1 MKSINIKGHYR
12 TELGSKTSKTLRRE
26 GMVPCVIYGGDAP
39 IHFYAESSEFRHL
52 VYTSEL
58 KKAEIQFEDK
68 TVNCL
73 VQDLQFHPVTDEI
86 LHLDFMQLLPGKPV
100 VVEVPVVLTGS
111 SRGVRAGGKLK
122 LVMRKI
128 KVKATEENLP
138 ATIEHDITPMK
149 VGQSL
154 RVSELQAENFEI
166 VTPGNSVICIVKT
179 SRNVVADT
187 DDEEEAAA

>member
-12 TELGSKTSKTLRRE
+12 TEIGTKFATLLRKE
-26 GMVPCVIYGGDAP
+26 GNVPCVIYGGEQP
-39 IHFYAESSEFRHL
+39 IHFYADAPAFRHL

-68 TVNCL
+68 TVNCI
-73 VQDLQFHPVTDEI
+73 VQDIQFHPVTDEI
-86 LHLDFMQLLPGKPV
+86 LHIDLIQLMPGKPV
-100 VVEVPVVLTGS
+100 VVEVPIVLTGS

-128 KVKATEENLP
+128 KVKSTEDNMP
-138 ATIEHDITPMK
+138 SSIEHDITQLK
-149 VGQSL
+149 VGQSA
-154 RVSELQAENFEI
+154 RVSDLNTDGIEV
-166 VTPGNSVICIVKT
+166 VTPANSVICIVKT

-187 DDEEEAAA
+187 DDDEEAA